1 MTAGIMIE
9 INNLTF
15 AYSGQAPIFK
25 GFDLTVNRGEAWSV
39 IGPSGCGKTTFL
51 YLLTGLRPL
60 TAGSILI
67 EGDPV
72 LRPRPRTGLVLQDHG
87 LLPWA
92 TVRENARLGLNIW
105 KFYGA
110 DGKHAPVDKKLDRTK
125 ADQQVAY
132 WLNKLGLDELKEEY
146 PGRLSRGQRQRTA
159 IARTLVME
167 PDLLLL
173 DEPFS
178 ALDAPTREDLEA
190 LIIKLN
196 QESNITCIIV
206 THDIEVA
213 VVMGQKILVLREGF
227 NERPHILEN
236 SCAGIIDS
244 RNQPA
249 FIDQCAGLRQTL
261 GELT

>member
-1 MTAGIMIE
+1 MID

-15 AYSGQAPIFK
+15 AYSGQAEIFK
-25 GFDLTVNRGEAWSV
+25 GFNLTVNRGEAWSV

-51 YLLTGLRPL
+51 YLLAGLRRL
-60 TAGSILI
+60 TAGTILI
-67 EGDPV
+67 EGAPV

-92 TVRENARLGLNIW
+92 TVRENARLGLSIW

-110 DGKHAPVDKKLDRTK
+110 DGKHAPADKKLDHTN
-125 ADQQVAY
+125 ADQRVNY
-132 WLNKLGLDELKEEY
+132 WLQKLGIDGLKDEY

-178 ALDAPTREDLEA
+178 ALDAPTREDLEN
-190 LIIKLN
+190 LIVNLN
-196 QESNITCIIV
+196 RESNITCILV
-206 THDIEVA
+206 THDIEAA
-213 VVMGQKILVLREGF
+213 VVMGKKILALREGF
-227 NERPHILEN
+227 NHKPLIVEN
-236 SCAGIIDS
+236 SCAEIIDS
-244 RNQPA
+244 RSQPA
-249 FIDQCAGLRQTL
+249 FLDQCAELRKTL
-261 GELT
+261 GALG

>member
-1 MTAGIMIE
+1 MID

-15 AYSGQAPIFK
+15 AYSGQAEIFK
-25 GFDLTVNRGEAWSV
+25 GFNLTVNRGEAWSV

-51 YLLTGLRPL
+51 YLLAGLRRL
-60 TAGSILI
+60 TAGTILI
-67 EGDPV
+67 EGAPV

-92 TVRENARLGLNIW
+92 TVWENARLGLSIW

-110 DGKHAPVDKKLDRTK
+110 DGKHAPADKKLDHTN
-125 ADQQVAY
+125 ADQRVNY
-132 WLNKLGLDELKEEY
+132 WLQKLGIDGLKDEY

-178 ALDAPTREDLEA
+178 ALDAPTREDLEN
-190 LIIKLN
+190 LIVNLN
-196 QESNITCIIV
+196 RESNITCILV
-206 THDIEVA
+206 THDIEAA
-213 VVMGQKILVLREGF
+213 VVMGKKILALREGF
-227 NERPHILEN
+227 NHKPLIVEN
-236 SCAGIIDS
+236 SCAEIIDS
-244 RNQPA
+244 RSQPA
-249 FIDQCAGLRQTL
+249 FLDQCAELRKTL
-261 GELT
+261 GALG